1 VEKPLYRFDEL
12 RLIPKRYGIYV
23 IHHLVDD
30 KQYVGKGML
39 YERLRRHK
47 LYAMRGDPYL
57 PLYMDMHHEGLDTF
71 RIEVVHVQ
79 DSHNKQ
85 ALLTMER
92 ATIAERAKVAPL
104 YNRIGSPQLSRF
116 GVKRTSGQYLLVRY
130 NGLEARGARILPKN
144 LSGIY
149 KIYRQAD
156 PERVYIGQ
164 SVDLK
169 DRCSGHVYYVR
180 KIGTQRTAL
189 YQVIHQY
196 GIEQFCFEVIETC
209 PKERLLERERYWIQ
223 AYNAISSG
231 YNDKLPQT
239 REELTQAINERLA
252 HGQSVV
258 QIAEACDVSR
268 NTVRRVKA
276 LGVWLQFATEDALI
290 KRGKVYDE
298 DTIRAI
304 RVAHAQGWTV
314 QEIMDQ
320 FGFTYKAV
328 DAILNGGYWQGV
340 EVDESQIEKIRSI
353 KSKKTDQERRK
364 IKEMLFSGI
373 DLEEIQTYSGYTREY
388 LAMILKGKYWTDIH
402 VEQEETYQKNEPHPT
417 LEEVA
422 YIKYFVSQ
430 GKGMDSELARQYH
443 INRSTVRAIRS
454 GERWKDVVPHAPANA
469 EQSYTTLRER
479 QADPRKLTRREV
491 AHIKYLLQR
500 GVKVQELAHKY
511 GVPHSAISKIKSGAR
526 WPDVLPCAPDAIQL
540 ILLGEQEGS

>member
-1 VEKPLYRFDEL
+1 MEKPLYRFDEL

-320 FGFTYKAV
+320 FG
-328 DAILNGGYWQGV
+328 
-340 EVDESQIEKIRSI
+340 
-353 KSKKTDQERRK
+353 
-364 IKEMLFSGI
+364 
-373 DLEEIQTYSGYTREY
+373 
-388 LAMILKGKYWTDIH
+388 
-402 VEQEETYQKNEPHPT
+402 
-417 LEEVA
+417 
-422 YIKYFVSQ
+422 
-430 GKGMDSELARQYH
+430 
-443 INRSTVRAIRS
+443 
-454 GERWKDVVPHAPANA
+454 
-469 EQSYTTLRER
+469 LRTKR
-479 QADPRKLTRREV
+479 
-491 AHIKYLLQR
+491 
-500 GVKVQELAHKY
+500 
-511 GVPHSAISKIKSGAR
+511 
-526 WPDVLPCAPDAIQL
+526 
-540 ILLGEQEGS
+540 